1 MGVPLKGAVGSEGCQ
16 YFSSIQMVCDVL
28 QKCIARRLGTCS
40 ETGVLPGL
48 GAGTLMKRGASGGRV
63 LVRKDPRRCWLRV
76 DVRAHLPPVL
86 WLGHYGHSRAHWP
99 WTHSW
104 LCSTGAVRR
113 VGGRSWWAGGRIG
126 RKWLIQ
132 PKARICIIQTGSTLI
147 RIHNL
152 HNAGSYW
159 V

>member
-76 DVRAHLPPVL
+76 DVRAHLIQSFDLATMATQELTDP
-86 WLGHYGHSRAHWP
+86 GH
-99 WTHSW
+99 TH
-104 LCSTGAVRR
+104 
-113 VGGRSWWAGGRIG
+113 
-126 RKWLIQ
+126 
-132 PKARICIIQTGSTLI
+132 GS
-147 RIHNL
+147 
-152 HNAGSYW
+152 APQEQ
-159 V
+159 